1 MNPILIQI
9 ISLSKHIYMIDYH
22 ILCPEINSG
31 ESIYCRQKYKPK
43 VYMMQ

>member
-1 MNPILIQI
+1 
-9 ISLSKHIYMIDYH
+9 MIDYH
-22 ILCPEINSG
+22 ILSPEINSG